1 MNIFID
7 KKFLPKKLTDIQ
19 KEEIIKGFL
28 SGKNLDQLSEE
39 FSCTKLTITRNI
51 KKKFGDEEYK
61 KFLKRNISL
70 ENHHE
75 KVKDSHEKIDCKVT
89 GDKKNKKLAEQDNS
103 ELFGD
108 NNFLHNSSFT
118 EIVPLNLNIDNENRK
133 ELTSIPIDE
142 IDFPNIVF
150 MIIDKNTELE
160 IKQLKDYP
168 EWDFL
173 PEDDLQ
179 YKTIEIYSDLKDAKR
194 NCRKEQKVIKVP
206 NPNVFKV
213 AAKMM
218 IAKGI
223 SRIISD
229 KQLIAL

>member
-1 MNIFID
+1 M
-7 KKFLPKKLTDIQ
+7 PKNFQIS

-28 SGKNLDQLSEE
+28 SSKNLDQLSEN
-39 FSCTKLTITRNI
+39 STCTKLTISRNI

-61 KFLKRNISL
+61 KFLKKIFLLKTN
-70 ENHHE
+70 E
-75 KVKDSHEKIDCKVT
+75 KVKDTHEKIYDKVT
-89 GDKKNKKLAEQDNS
+89 GEKTNKKLAELDNTD
-103 ELFGD
+103 LFED
-108 NNFLHNSSFT
+108 NNFLQSSSFT
-118 EIVPLNLNIDNENRK
+118 EIVPLNLNIDNGNRK

-173 PEDDLQ
+173 PEDDLR

-194 NCRKEQKVIKVP
+194 NCKKEQKVLKVP

-213 AAKMM
+213 AAKM
-218 IAKGI
+218 ILAKGI

-229 KQLIAL
+229 KRLIAL

>member
-1 MNIFID
+1 M
-7 KKFLPKKLTDIQ
+7 PKKLSDTQ
-19 KEEIIKGFL
+19 KEEIIKGFM
-28 SGKNLDQLSEE
+28 SGKNLDRLSEE
-39 FSCTKLTITRNI
+39 FSCTKLTISRNL

-61 KFLKRNISL
+61 KFLKRNLSFV
-70 ENHHE
+70 NYNE
-75 KVKDSHEKIDCKVT
+75 KVKDSNEKIDDKVISEKT
-89 GDKKNKKLAEQDNS
+89 NKKLVEQDKS
-103 ELFGD
+103 KLFED
-108 NNFLHNSSFT
+108 NNFLQSSSFT

-173 PEDDLQ
+173 PEDDLR

-194 NCRKEQKVIKVP
+194 NCRKEQKVMKVS

-218 IAKGI
+218 LAKGI

-229 KQLIAL
+229 KLLIAL

>member
-1 MNIFID
+1 M
-7 KKFLPKKLTDIQ
+7 PKKLTDTQ
-19 KEEIIKGFL
+19 KEEIIKGFI

-39 FSCTKLTITRNI
+39 FSCTKSTISRNL

-61 KFLKRNISL
+61 KFLKKNISF
-70 ENHHE
+70 ENHDE
-75 KVKDSHEKIDCKVT
+75 KVKNSHEKIDAIGEKA
-89 GDKKNKKLAEQDNS
+89 NKKLVEKDKR
-103 ELFGD
+103 ELFEE
-108 NNFLHNSSFT
+108 NNFFQNSSFM
-118 EIVPLNLNIDNENRK
+118 EIVPLNLNIDNANRK

-194 NCRKEQKVIKVP
+194 NCKKEQKVIKIP

-229 KQLIAL
+229 KLLIAL

>member
-1 MNIFID
+1 M
-7 KKFLPKKLTDIQ
+7 PKKLSDNQ
-19 KEEIIKGFL
+19 KEEILKGFL
-28 SGKNLDQLSEE
+28 SGKNLDQLSEQ

-61 KFLKRNISL
+61 KFLKRNLSF
-70 ENHHE
+70 ENSNE
-75 KVKDSHEKIDCKVT
+75 KVEDFHEKIDDKVIVEKT
-89 GDKKNKKLAEQDNS
+89 NKKLVEQDKS
-103 ELFGD
+103 KFFED
-108 NNFLHNSSFT
+108 SNFSQSSSFM

-173 PEDDLQ
+173 PEDDLR

-194 NCRKEQKVIKVP
+194 NCKKEQKVLKVP

-213 AAKMM
+213 AAKM
-218 IAKGI
+218 ILAKGI

-229 KQLIAL
+229 KLLIAL